1 MCTPCAFNSAYDISI
16 FTLNTV
22 RKLTLFLKQ
31 CHDEMLLKFQKR
43 YFKVL
48 TDITLG
54 GVNMCGVERQARTR
68 KILCVLPI
76 KDLFISMASF

>member
-1 MCTPCAFNSAYDISI
+1 MCTPRAFNSAYDISI
-16 FTLNTV
+16 FTLNV

-48 TDITLG
+48 TDISLR
-54 GVNMCGVERQARTR
+54 GVNMCGVERQARTW

-76 KDLFISMASF
+76 KVLFISIASF